1 MNNDLPTQPVPD
13 LEEVLPDQAEQSLL
27 HQPKKL
33 VIILAIVLFFLV
45 ISVVTYFIFFA
56 PKESVNQLDLATTGT
71 QKASDSTQ
79 VQKQKA
85 KILDVSSA
93 QQDLPSTDNLA
104 PKVEKIN
111 SLSLAANQDA
121 YRVNDSIEIIVNMQT
136 EIEPDGVQ
144 FVILYDPQLLTNVGL
159 EPINNFGSFIINE
172 VDEQAGKIK
181 AMLLKDPQETVAVNT
196 NQPLLKI
203 TAQAVKAGK
212 LSLTFDQEKT
222 KIAAA
227 AGQDVLKNVTNLTVD
242 VN

>member
-1 MNNDLPTQPVPD
+1 
-13 LEEVLPDQAEQSLL
+13 
-27 HQPKKL
+27 
-33 VIILAIVLFFLV
+33 
-45 ISVVTYFIFFA
+45 
-56 PKESVNQLDLATTGT
+56 
-71 QKASDSTQ
+71 
-79 VQKQKA
+79 
-85 KILDVSSA
+85 
-93 QQDLPSTDNLA
+93 LPSTDNLA

-181 AMLLKDPQETVAVNT
+181 AMLLRDPQETVAVNT